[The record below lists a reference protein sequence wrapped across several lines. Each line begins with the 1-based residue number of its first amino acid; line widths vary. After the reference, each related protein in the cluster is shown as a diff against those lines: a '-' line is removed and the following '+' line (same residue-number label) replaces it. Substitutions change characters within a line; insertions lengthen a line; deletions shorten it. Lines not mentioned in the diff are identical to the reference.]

1 MISQIR
7 PMVRPTENAAAP
19 KAEFSQK

>member
-19 KAEFSQK
+19 KAEFQQK